1 MAGTEIE
8 FLCKIT
14 DRKKKEQKENVVF
27 VIQRCAKNVVV
38 LDKGLTSLNF
48 FFDSSGPKSETLCEI
63 LFIT

>member
-38 LDKGLTSLNF
+38 LDKGLTGLSF